1 MKKQEDKSLE
11 FVIKHY
17 KYSKLDSNAAYHRLA
32 MRIGIPRHS
41 YKLWWPAAASL
52 LLLLSVAGIYNYLN
66 QTTTLY
72 SNAST
77 TTYTLADGTKVTLS
91 PQSSLS
97 YKNTNCRD
105 VEITGKVY
113 LDIFHNPNKPF
124 TISDDS
130 YTINDIGT
138 KLEVDE
144 TASSTTVYVD
154 QGTVSFAA
162 TSDIHNALILN
173 QGSKAILRKSAMH
186 PERVATNSENTVAW
200 ATHKFK
206 FRDTPLREVFAD
218 LSDYYNVSFV
228 SDNYNVNLTADFRA
242 DDINTIVNMIQKS
255 LDVKIKY
262 KTKQKP

>member
-1 MKKQEDKSLE
+1 
-11 FVIKHY
+11 
-17 KYSKLDSNAAYHRLA
+17 

-41 YKLWWPAAASL
+41 YKLWWTAAVSL

-72 SNAST
+72 ANAST
-77 TTYTLADGTKVTLS
+77 TTYTLADGTKVTLF
-91 PQSSLS
+91 PRSSLS

-154 QGTVSFAA
+154 QGIVSFAA

-186 PERVATNSENTVAW
+186 RKGLLQILKHSCMGNT
-200 ATHKFK
+200 
-206 FRDTPLREVFAD
+206 
-218 LSDYYNVSFV
+218 
-228 SDNYNVNLTADFRA
+228 
-242 DDINTIVNMIQKS
+242 
-255 LDVKIKY
+255 
-262 KTKQKP
+262 

>member
-1 MKKQEDKSLE
+1 MNKQEDKSLD

-17 KYSKLDSNAAYHRLA
+17 KYKTLDSNAAYHRLA
-32 MRIGIPRHS
+32 MRIGIQKHS
-41 YKLWWPAAASL
+41 HKLWWAAAASF
-52 LLLLSVAGIYNYLN
+52 LLLLSFAGIYNYLN

-72 SNAST
+72 ANAST
-77 TTYTLADGTKVTLS
+77 TTYTLSDGTKVTLS
-91 PQSSLS
+91 PRSSLS
-97 YKNTNCRD
+97 YKDMNCRD

-130 YTINDIGT
+130 YMINDIGT
-138 KLEVDE
+138 RLEVDE

-154 QGTVSFAA
+154 QGTVSFAS
-162 TSDIHNALILN
+162 TSDIHHALILD
-173 QGSKAILRKSAMH
+173 QGCKAILKKSAIH
-186 PERVATNSENTVAW
+186 PERIATNSENTVSW

-206 FRDTPLREVFAD
+206 FRDTPLREVLAD
-218 LSDYYNVSFV
+218 LSDYYKVSFV
-228 SDNYNVNLTADFRA
+228 SDKYNVNLTADFKA

-262 KTKQKP
+262 KTK